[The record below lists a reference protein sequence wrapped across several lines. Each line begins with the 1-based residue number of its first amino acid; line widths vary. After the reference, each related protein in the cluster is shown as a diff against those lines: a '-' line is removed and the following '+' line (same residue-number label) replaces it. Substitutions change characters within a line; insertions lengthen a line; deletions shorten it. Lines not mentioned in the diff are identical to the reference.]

1 MLEVFADT
9 DVCLDLLTGRQP
21 HNAAAERLF
30 TFADRGNL
38 RIHVSALTFSHI
50 DYILQSQYKRRDS
63 RMILLRFKTVVN
75 ILPVDEKVIDIALA
89 SDVKDFENA
98 IQYNTAIQHK
108 VQVLL
113 TRNVKDYRKANIA
126 VSTPEI
132 FITGLAL

>member
-38 RIHVSALTFSHI
+38 RIHVSSLTFSHI

-63 RMILLRFKTVVN
+63 RMILLRFKTLVN
-75 ILPVDEKVIDIALA
+75 VLAVDEKVIDLALA
-89 SDVKDFENA
+89 SDVRDFEDA

-113 TRNVKDYRKANIA
+113 TRNVKDYRKANISI
-126 VSTPEI
+126 STPEV
-132 FITGLAL
+132 FVTGIV